1 MRIVLAEDE
10 KKTRNGILHMI
21 QQYTAHKVVG
31 VAENGEEGYEIVR
44 REKPDLLI
52 SDIKMPVLDGLEMLE
67 KLHKEKLQVNTILL
81 TGYSDFEYA
90 RRALKF
96 QVLDYLLKPLDA
108 EEFLKNLDAVEA
120 RISNIRSS
128 HVSVEQLLAN
138 YLANKGEKA
147 TDEQLLSERLHVNE
161 KTEITLFLI
170 SPRKIFAEH
179 IKEYG
184 RCLEELMRSLCIENA
199 HVFQIPGEKQIM
211 ALIVGTEKNR
221 SLKNR
226 FAMRILP
233 ELEEIGGCTC
243 VYQRIY
249 GIRSLVDAVA
259 CMNEMRS
266 FAFSLPEHTIVDRES
281 VESVKY
287 SELAYPQSLENVII
301 REMRSGHREKID
313 VFGKSFIEE
322 IINSEA
328 EPDVMKEYAIRLIA
342 NVLHIAKEMKEYF
355 AQEENIKYFVEAVIS
370 SETRGEMRYQLEKF
384 FHTIVREQKQELE
397 VENGHVMNAISYIRE
412 HYSEEIALSDL
423 ARICRVTPEYLSKI
437 FYNETGINFSHFLQ
451 NFRISIAKRMLLT
464 ENCKVYEVAEAVGF
478 HDQKYFVK
486 IFKKL
491 CGVTPSEYR
500 REYKP

>member
-1 MRIVLAEDE
+1 
-10 KKTRNGILHMI
+10 
-21 QQYTAHKVVG
+21 
-31 VAENGEEGYEIVR
+31 
-44 REKPDLLI
+44 
-52 SDIKMPVLDGLEMLE
+52 
-67 KLHKEKLQVNTILL
+67 
-81 TGYSDFEYA
+81 
-90 RRALKF
+90 
-96 QVLDYLLKPLDA
+96 
-108 EEFLKNLDAVEA
+108 
-120 RISNIRSS
+120 
-128 HVSVEQLLAN
+128 
-138 YLANKGEKA
+138 
-147 TDEQLLSERLHVNE
+147 
-161 KTEITLFLI
+161 
-170 SPRKIFAEH
+170 
-179 IKEYG
+179 
-184 RCLEELMRSLCIENA
+184 
-199 HVFQIPGEKQIM
+199 M

-226 FAMRILP
+226 FSMRVLP

-249 GIRSLVDAVA
+249 GIKSLVDAVA
-259 CMNEMRS
+259 CMNEMRP
-266 FAFSLPEHTIVDRES
+266 FAFSLPEHTIIDRES

-342 NVLHIAKEMKEYF
+342 NVLHVAKEMKEYF

-370 SETRGEMRYQLEKF
+370 SETRGEVRYQLEKF

-397 VENGHVMNAISYIRE
+397 VENGIVMNAISYIRE

-500 REYKP
+500 REYKT